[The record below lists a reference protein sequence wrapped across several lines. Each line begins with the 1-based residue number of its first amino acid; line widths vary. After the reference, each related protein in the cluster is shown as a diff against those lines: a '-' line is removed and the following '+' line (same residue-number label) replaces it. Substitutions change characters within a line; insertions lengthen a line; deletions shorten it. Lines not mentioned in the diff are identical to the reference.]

1 METFRQKLEALGL
14 TAQQINEVRTLIN
27 TKIIGNYES
36 IPVPDFATPADNDIA
51 VRNALRREQ
60 RKNLV

>member
-1 METFRQKLEALGL
+1 MEIFRQKLEALGL

-36 IPVPDFATPADNDIA
+36 IPVSDFATPADNDIA